1 MIIEQ
6 AFVNVLVGQEAAFE
20 KSVAEAAP
28 KTLALAP
35 GFISYQLR
43 RGIERPSA
51 FCVVVEWRSLED
63 HGAYRESPAFA
74 EWRGAIGSFFD
85 GPPSAEH
92 WTNVE

>member
-6 AFVNVLVGQEAAFE
+6 AFVNVVVGQEAAFE
-20 KSVAEAAP
+20 KSVVEAAP
-28 KTLALAP
+28 TTLALAA

-63 HGAYRESPAFA
+63 HSAYRESPAFA
-74 EWRGAIGSFFD
+74 EWRAAIGIFFA